1 MKYHFIWLLFEK
13 IHRKCILDYD
23 SPISSY
29 MYAQKLLA
37 NQINFTFTERHYMSV
52 LSRNVHMDTI
62 NLFLQIYEK
71 LLIIQLIDYLHIS
84 ELILKLY
91 VFIDNRQYL
100 LVLTHLQQMVMTH
113 RERYTCKI
121 YIISI
126 HVGATVASA
135 CICTYINIY
144 IE

>member
-1 MKYHFIWLLFEK
+1 
-13 IHRKCILDYD
+13 
-23 SPISSY
+23 
-29 MYAQKLLA
+29 
-37 NQINFTFTERHYMSV
+37 MSV

-100 LVLTHLQQMVMTH
+100 LVLTHLQ
-113 RERYTCKI
+113 
-121 YIISI
+121 
-126 HVGATVASA
+126 
-135 CICTYINIY
+135 
-144 IE
+144 